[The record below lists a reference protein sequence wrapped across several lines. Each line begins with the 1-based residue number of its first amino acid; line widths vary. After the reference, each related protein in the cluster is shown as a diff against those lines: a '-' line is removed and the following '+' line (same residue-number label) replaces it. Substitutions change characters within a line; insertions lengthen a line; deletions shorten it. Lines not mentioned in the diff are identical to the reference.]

1 MRLRAVFFAIVA
13 FAVAGA
19 AAWKVAEVATARY
32 EAATADQVEA
42 ALAAADQGWAAVATD
57 GLKVTLTGAA
67 PDETS
72 RFRVAEIA
80 RQVVD
85 ARRVEDLTTLAAAKP
100 LPPAPF
106 ALELLRNEADVS
118 LIGLVPQT
126 GGRDVIRAALRAGG
140 LATSVTDM
148 LESAS
153 DPAPDGWQ
161 EALGFSLSVLSELP
175 RAKISVAPKSVRVVA
190 VADSDDERA
199 RLEDR
204 LQQAKP
210 EGVTLILEVSAP
222 RAVIA
227 PFAFDFSLQ
236 DGVGRMDACSAATPD
251 AAAAILAGAKAA
263 GLAGDAD
270 CPVGLGSPSSGWP
283 VAVSH
288 GLEALRQL
296 GGGRFTLSDMEAEL
310 TPPEG
315 APADKVAAVA
325 AKLDAA
331 LPDLFRLATKM
342 PEVAAV
348 AGEAAPP
355 PEFEATLSAEGAV
368 RLAGMVTDATSRDA
382 ILSYAAAL
390 FGHDRVMDTTEIAR
404 ALPGGWPG
412 RVLAAVEALAAL
424 EQGKV
429 VVTPE
434 KVAVD
439 GSGLEAGVSDKVAAL
454 LASKVDGAAE
464 VHVTYDAAA
473 AAAAADAAQPKP
485 ELCADQINAILAV
498 GSIQFSRGS
507 ADIVPESKG
516 VIAAIADVLRGCPG
530 ADFEI
535 GGHTDSQ
542 GSAEANQRLS
552 DERAQAVL
560 AALRAEDLPHGP
572 ADRPRLR
579 RRAPARG
586 QRQRG
591 GTGDATGGSSSPCCA
606 GGRRRTRPEPE
617 RRPRRPTTAEVEA
630 YPARPARPRS
640 MRSSP
645 SESIQFAG
653 GAATWRRRAARSSRR
668 SAPRCAAAR
677 TALRDRR
684 LHRFP
689 GLGEREPA
697 PEPGARRRGA
707 GGAARPGAGASGWVA
722 RGYGEADPVA
732 DNATADGRAQNRRI
746 AFTPLGGRGTGR
758 QAASAAMP
766 RAGAADAARR
776 ARRASPRDRWR
787 GSSIQFAAGSPDLA
801 PARRRCSTRSAGRSG
816 LPGRGDGDRRA
827 HRFARARTG
836 NERLSQR
843 RAEAVL
849 AALRERGLALPQADG
864 ARLRREP
871 ARCRQRHGRRA
882 GANRRIAFSAL
893 VAEGDAGCGGGRR
906 RRERRW
912 IAMS

>member
-1 MRLRAVFFAIVA
+1 M
-13 FAVAGA
+13 
-19 AAWKVAEVATARY
+19 
-32 EAATADQVEA
+32 
-42 ALAAADQGWAAVATD
+42 
-57 GLKVTLTGAA
+57 TLTGAA

-85 ARRVEDLTTLAAAKP
+85 ARRIEDLTTLAAAKP

-331 LPDLFRLATKM
+331 LPDVFRLATKM

-348 AGEAAPP
+348 AGEPAPP

-390 FGHDRVMDTTEIAR
+390 FGHDRVMDTTEIAP
-404 ALPGGWPG
+404 ALPAGWPG

-516 VIAAIADVLRGCPG
+516 VIAAIADVLRSCPG

-552 DERAQAVL
+552 DKRAQAVL
-560 AALRAEDLPHGP
+560 AALRAEDLPMV
-572 ADRPRLR
+572 RLT
-579 RRAPARG
+579 ARG
-586 QRQRG
+586 FGASAPRARQCQRG
-591 GTGDATGGSSSPCCA
+591 GTGDQPADRVHPAAPGRDGYGGD
-606 GGRRRTRPEPE
+606 
-617 RRPRRPTTAEVEA
+617 
-630 YPARPARPRS
+630 RPAR
-640 MRSSP
+640 
-645 SESIQFAG
+645 G
-653 GAATWRRRAARSSRR
+653 GAGRPGRGRGLPGRGLRGRDRCDPRRAVDPVRRRRGDPGRGERPGHRGDRRGAARL
-668 SAPRCAAAR
+668 PRDR
-677 TALRDRR
+677 LRDRR

-697 PEPGARRRGA
+697 PEPGACRRGA
-707 GGAARPGAGASGWVA
+707 GGAARPGDGASGVGGA
-722 RGYGEADPVA
+722 RLRRSGPGRRQRHRRRAGAEPADRLHAAP
-732 DNATADGRAQNRRI
+732 GRG
-746 AFTPLGGRGTGR
+746 GGRRLGR
-758 QAASAAMP
+758 RGRRWGGGRRGRRRVGGRRGRRRSRSPTARDTACVEAASAVV
-766 RAGAADAARR
+766 ART
-776 ARRASPRDRWR
+776 
-787 GSSIQFAAGSPDLA
+787 SIQFAPGSPDLA
-801 PARRRCSTRSAGRSG
+801 PEAAAVLDEVAAALRGCPDVAMEIAGHTDSEG
-816 LPGRGDGDRRA
+816 SE
-827 HRFARARTG
+827 TG

-849 AALRERGLALPQADG
+849 AALRTRGLALPQAT
-864 ARLRREP
+864 ARGYGESRPVADNATFE
-871 ARCRQRHGRRA
+871 GRA
-882 GANRRIAFSAL
+882 QNRRIAFSAA
-893 VAEGDAGCGGGRR
+893 VAEGDGANEGSGDEARDGEG
-906 RRERRW
+906 
-912 IAMS
+912 SGDGSQ